1 MSAAVPP
8 RGSSLLGPSP
18 VLRPLVIANP
28 AARSGR
34 ARGEIEAIVTSLQSR
49 IGAVD
54 LAVTEHSGHATELAA
69 RARAEGRALVI
80 SVGGDG
86 VLSEVINGL
95 LRRPD
100 APDAAGAT
108 AAASPAAETL
118 PTLGI
123 VAAGTGGD
131 FGRSLGIAPERTA
144 YLDAIAGG
152 RTRLV
157 DLGRARFVGTDGRAV
172 ERSFVNVLSAGI
184 GGLVDRYTAAMPAAV
199 PGRAA
204 YGAATLAAVVTCRR
218 RRILCRATLADGS
231 TFERVLTTYAVV
243 IANGH
248 TFGGGMKVAPAA
260 RVDDGLLD
268 VVLVETPTK
277 LTMLRHFLSIY
288 RGDHLTK
295 PGVSAF
301 ACTRVEL
308 RAADKGKAIGADRRA
323 GSGDVTSTARP
334 GSFFPLDVDGD
345 ALGDL
350 PLTVEVSP
358 ARLRVLA

>member
-1 MSAAVPP
+1 MSATVPP
-8 RGSSLLGPSP
+8 RDSSSLEPCAGLP
-18 VLRPLVIANP
+18 PLVIANP

-34 ARGEIEAIVTSLQSR
+34 TRGVIETIVTALQAR

-54 LAVTEHSGHATELAA
+54 LALTEHAGHATELAT
-69 RARAEGRALVI
+69 RAVAEGRALVI

-86 VLSEVINGL
+86 VLSEVVNGL
-95 LRRPD
+95 LARPG
-100 APDAAGAT
+100 APDAVGT
-108 AAASPAAETL
+108 PAAVSPTPEEL
-118 PTLGI
+118 PALGI
-123 VAAGTGGD
+123 VSAGTGGD
-131 FGRSLGIAPERTA
+131 FGRSLDIAPAREP
-144 YLDAIAGG
+144 YIEAIADG
-152 RTRLV
+152 RTRVV
-157 DLGRARFVGTDGRAV
+157 DVGRARFVGNDGRPV
-172 ERSFVNVLSAGI
+172 ERFFVNVLSAGI

-204 YGAATLAAVVTCRR
+204 YGAATVGAVVTCRR

-231 TFERVLTTYAVV
+231 AFERVLTTYAVV

-268 VVLVETPTK
+268 VILIETPTK

-288 RGDHLTK
+288 RGEHLTK

-308 RAADKGKAIGADRRA
+308 LAADGGQSGA
-323 GSGDVTSTARP
+323 GD
-334 GSFFPLDVDGD
+334 FFPLDVDGD

-350 PLTVEVSP
+350 PLSVDVSP
-358 ARLRVLA
+358 ARLRLLA